1 VEEFPGQDVNVTVD
15 VIMSS
20 LTIWIRPLQEQSSG
34 IKMYLYDGR
43 MLTQTSSYWIKQ
55 LEVDV
60 WYPNG
65 KSYKVDF
72 LTFPQRNGDVNQ
84 LTIYNRMGLDSK
96 IVYDGKLLPEVT
108 KVSINTDEYGNPTTV
123 SLRITIDA
131 DADDGEDKNTYIWGS
146 LENGKVRIQDDNNYV
161 TPSIPIKYY
170 ELIKHYFKHK
180 LE

>member
-1 VEEFPGQDVNVTVD
+1 
-15 VIMSS
+15 
-20 LTIWIRPLQEQSSG
+20 
-34 IKMYLYDGR
+34 
-43 MLTQTSSYWIKQ
+43 
-55 LEVDV
+55 
-60 WYPNG
+60 
-65 KSYKVDF
+65 
-72 LTFPQRNGDVNQ
+72 
-84 LTIYNRMGLDSK
+84 MGLDSK